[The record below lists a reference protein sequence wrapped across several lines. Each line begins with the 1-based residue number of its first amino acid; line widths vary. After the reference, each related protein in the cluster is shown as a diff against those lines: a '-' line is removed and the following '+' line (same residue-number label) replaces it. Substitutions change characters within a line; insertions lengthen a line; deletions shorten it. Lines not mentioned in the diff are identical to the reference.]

1 VRVVDPERTTVR
13 LGTSLALVLLLAII
27 VIATVVQLT
36 RASNL

>member
-1 VRVVDPERTTVR
+1 VR